1 MDFLNKSAEQ
11 LRELFVS
18 MTPGARITA
27 GLLAAVVAVS
37 VAFLFQQTSRGGGV
51 PLFPGEAISS
61 SQQIRMVAAISQAG
75 LNEYDTDGGQI
86 RVPAAKKNQYISA
99 IADAGALPTTVRE
112 LMDSALNSGSV
123 FDSREVK
130 QQRIKAAR
138 ENQLTHI
145 ISLMPWVEQAAVL
158 YEEQA
163 GVGLRRISQVS
174 ASVSVVPAA
183 GESLNSRRVKNLQRL
198 VAGFHPSL
206 SPERVTIN
214 NLGADDSDGGQ
225 MFAEDFDDPFFVK
238 RVKYEAYVRNM
249 LMEQLSYI
257 PKVRVHVNAV
267 LDNMQ
272 QRRVVEVKPNDK
284 PVATSELSETEKIVS
299 STTDNGGLVGVTA
312 QGPSRP
318 RPDEAPRRQNQ
329 SETIRNLSDIQNR
342 VGTTSTEELHNG
354 NVPQEVWASIE
365 VPRSFVIDTWRQR
378 KRNLGEDVPEQINPT
393 ELAQVETDI
402 KQGVERA
409 VKPLLPSLKVGE
421 NEWSQMEVVFI
432 DTMPETILPA
442 PSLASEA
449 LAWSGQN
456 WGAFSMVGVALVSLL
471 MLRSMTKPTATDA
484 PPEGAG
490 LRLQASGAEQ
500 DSAEDEG
507 PDRPR
512 LKLRKP
518 DSLKDDLA
526 EIVREDPDAA
536 AAILRGWIGA
546 AS

>member
-1 MDFLNKSAEQ
+1 MDFLNNIAEQ
-11 LRELFVS
+11 LRELFAS

-37 VAFLFQQTSRGGGV
+37 VAFLFQQSSGGGGV
-51 PLFPGEAISS
+51 LLFPGEVIPS

-75 LNEYDTDGGQI
+75 LSEYDTDGGQI
-86 RVPAAKKNQYISA
+86 RVPAAKKDQYIAA
-99 IADAGALPTTVRE
+99 IADAGALPTTVKE
-112 LMDSALNSGSV
+112 FMDTALNSGSV

-145 ISLMPWVEQAAVL
+145 ITLMPWVDQAAVL

-174 ASVSVVPAA
+174 ASVSVAPAP

-214 NLGADDSDGGQ
+214 NLGADDVDSGQ
-225 MFAEDFDDPFFVK
+225 MFAEDFDDPYFSK

-257 PKVRVHVNAV
+257 PKVRIHVNAV
-267 LDNMQ
+267 LDEMQ
-272 QRRVVEVKPNDK
+272 QRRTVEVKPSDK
-284 PVATSELSETEKIVS
+284 PVATSEITETEKIVS

-318 RPDEAPRRQNQ
+318 KPDEAPRRQNQ
-329 SETIRNLSDIQNR
+329 SETTRNLSDTQNR
-342 VGTTSTEELHNG
+342 VGTTSTEEVHNG
-354 NVPQEVWASIE
+354 NTPKEVWASIE
-365 VPRSFVIDTWRQR
+365 VPRNFVIETWKQR
-378 KRNLGEDVPEQINPT
+378 KRDLGEDVPEQINPT

-409 VKPLLPSLKVGE
+409 VKPLLPTLKVGE

-432 DTMPETILPA
+432 DTMPDVVLPE
-442 PSLASEA
+442 PSVASEA
-449 LAWSGQN
+449 LAWSGRN

-471 MLRSMTKPTATDA
+471 LLRSVTKPAPTDSA
-484 PPEGAG
+484 PGAPE
-490 LRLQASGAEQ
+490 LRLSASGAEQ
-500 DSAEDEG
+500 DAEDDEG
-507 PDRPR
+507 PERPR
-512 LKLRKP
+512 LKLRKA

-546 AS
+546 AG